1 MENTLKSLLRA
12 TTTYSGSEDIEILDN
27 EYEKDGMIYCKT
39 CNEPK
44 LFKSEKFDRIIRC
57 TCSCYDKELKAQ
69 RKIEEDLERLEKF
82 KTLQKQSLIGERFT
96 DATFYNTVIDD
107 KTDPSFKIAFERCKK
122 FCDNAEDVI
131 ENGYGI
137 YIYSEQ
143 SGNGKTWLATCIV
156 NELTK
161 RLVPCLFTNFFEILM
176 ELNNTFNGSEKEN
189 QIIDK
194 LAKIPLLVIDDIGT
208 ERLLTNGEDN
218 RMQEK
223 VYTIINRRYNE
234 KKSTIFT
241 SNLTMREL
249 VTKRGMMI
257 KTVDRISEMS
267 SVTLE
272 IKGESFRKKTKPKEL
287 PF

>member
-96 DATFYNTVIDD
+96 DATFDNTVIDD

-267 SVTLE
+267 SATLE

>member
-1 MENTLKSLLRA
+1 M
-12 TTTYSGSEDIEILDN
+12 
-27 EYEKDGMIYCKT
+27 KDGMLYCST

-44 LFKSEKFDRIIRC
+44 LYKSAKYGMIRC
-57 TCSCYDKELKAQ
+57 VCSCYTKQVNKELKRA
-69 RKIEEDLERLEKF
+69 EDQKRLEKF
-82 KTLQKQSLIGERFT
+82 KVLQKQSLIGERFA
-96 DATFYNTVIDD
+96 DATFDNTIIDE
-107 KTDPSFKIAFERCKK
+107 KTDPSFKIAFDRCKK
-122 FCDNAEDVI
+122 FCENHKEVLD
-131 ENGYGI
+131 NGYGI

-161 RLVPCLFTNFFEILM
+161 QLVPCLFTNFFEILM

-208 ERLLTNGEDN
+208 ERLLVNGEDN

-267 SVTLE
+267 SATLN
-272 IKGESFRKKTKPKEL
+272 IKGESFRSKTKPKEL

>member
-1 MENTLKSLLRA
+1 MENTLKSLLRD
-12 TTTYSGSEDIEILDN
+12 TTTYSDSSEIEVLDN
-27 EYEKDGMIYCKT
+27 EYMKDGMLYCST

-44 LFKSEKFDRIIRC
+44 LYKSAKYGIIRC
-57 TCSCYDKELKAQ
+57 VCSCYTKQVDEELKRA
-69 RKIEEDLERLEKF
+69 EDQKRLERF
-82 KTLQKQSLIGERFT
+82 KVLQKQSLIGERFA
-96 DATFYNTVIDD
+96 DATFDNTIIDE
-107 KTDPSFKIAFERCKK
+107 KTDPSFKSAFDRCKK
-122 FCDNAEDVI
+122 FCENHKDVLD
-131 ENGYGI
+131 NGYGI

-161 RLVPCLFTNFFEILM
+161 QLVPCLFTNFFEILM

-249 VTKRGMMI
+249 VTKRGMMV

-267 SVTLE
+267 SATLN
-272 IKGESFRKKTKPKEL
+272 IKGESFRSKTKPKEL